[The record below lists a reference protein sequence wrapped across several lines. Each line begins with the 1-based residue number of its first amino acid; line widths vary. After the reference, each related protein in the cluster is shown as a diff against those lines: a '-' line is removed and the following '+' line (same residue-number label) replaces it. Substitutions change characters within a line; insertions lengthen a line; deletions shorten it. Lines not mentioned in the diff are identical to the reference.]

1 MYYTYTYA
9 YRYMHI
15 YMSICIHIHM
25 HMWFS
30 SETERCICAYLYIF
44 VFIHIGIFV
53 YIYTYAFTCA
63 WSYVCLYLL
72 RHVTLFPQD
81 SFQLWHRVHVC
92 KYVCVWCVW
101 LRLIVCVCV
110 CVCNCQHTQTC
121 LHTGLMKIHTC
132 IHEYMHKC
140 IYALPPQDRFSV
152 RADIGLAGPCA
163 PPPPPPP
170 ASVYMR
176 ADWGRL
182 WGGLFCLNVYV
193 YICVYLY

>member
-30 SETERCICAYLYIF
+30 SETERCICAYLYIS
-44 VFIHIGIFV
+44 VFIHICIFV

-92 KYVCVWCVW
+92 KYVCVWCVCDCVW
-101 LRLIVCVCV
+101 LCACVCV
-110 CVCNCQHTQTC
+110 CAIVSTRKHA
-121 LHTGLMKIHTC
+121 C
-132 IHEYMHKC
+132 IQGSWKSTHVYMNIC
-140 IYALPPQDRFSV
+140 I
-152 RADIGLAGPCA
+152 
-163 PPPPPPP
+163 
-170 ASVYMR
+170 SVYMHYHPR
-176 ADWGRL
+176 IAFQFVQTLVWLDRVPL
-182 WGGLFCLNVYV
+182 HPPPLLPR
-193 YICVYLY
+193 YICAQTGDVCGVDSSV